1 MSIVFLKNFWIFGN
15 GIFPDP
21 QRDIFQN
28 RVFCRV
34 VLWKTKIFR
43 SKYENSISKSV
54 HGPASVRC
62 LRSELPLCMDSQF
75 GVPPGDDRTR
85 PPVAGLVVNRTIPS
99 PTAYASQ
106 LDSGKAKRE
115 PSPVFPM
122 GSLVFA
128 RRLSVNLNTSSDPLV
143 TSRAF
148 ARAATRQQINS
159 GNSPATLACNES
171 VIHTTIDRLGFW
183 NAFVRDSRSSYP

>member
-1 MSIVFLKNFWIFGN
+1 MIFS
-15 GIFPDP
+15 
-21 QRDIFQN
+21 
-28 RVFCRV
+28 
-34 VLWKTKIFR
+34 KTGYCAESCCGRRRF
-43 SKYENSISKSV
+43 
-54 HGPASVRC
+54 SVRKT
-62 LRSELPLCMDSQF
+62 RTPFRNQF
-75 GVPPGDDRTR
+75 TAQRPYGVYDPSSHCAWTHNSASPDEDRTR

-99 PTAYASQ
+99 PTACASQ

-115 PSPVFPM
+115 PSPVFPI

-128 RRLSVNLNTSSDPLV
+128 RRLSVNLNTSSDTLV

-159 GNSPATLACNES
+159 GNSPATLAWNES